1 MFVFRNIYANT
12 YTHMHVTITNEKETM
27 NLKKC
32 ILEGLEG
39 WKRRRKRHNYIIIS
53 KINNK
58 NKRILNHLI

>member
-1 MFVFRNIYANT
+1 
-12 YTHMHVTITNEKETM
+12 MHVTITNEKETM